1 MSDEHEVLADEA
13 AAEAPP
19 AEAAPG
25 LDPDLLQQAR
35 DAATGHP
42 GLEDALRRLEELDD
56 VELDQHPEEFDRIHR
71 VLREALTDAGQER
84 FGESAAP

>member
-1 MSDEHEVLADEA
+1 MSDEQDVPADEV
-13 AAEAPP
+13 P
-19 AEAAPG
+19 AEPTPG

-35 DAATGHP
+35 DAAAGHP
-42 GLEDALRRLEELDD
+42 GLEDALRRIEELDD

-84 FGESAAP
+84 FGESAEP

>member
-1 MSDEHEVLADEA
+1 MSDEHDVPADEA
-13 AAEAPP
+13 P
-19 AEAAPG
+19 AEPTPG
-25 LDPDLLQQAR
+25 LDPALLQQAR
-35 DAATGHP
+35 DAASGHP